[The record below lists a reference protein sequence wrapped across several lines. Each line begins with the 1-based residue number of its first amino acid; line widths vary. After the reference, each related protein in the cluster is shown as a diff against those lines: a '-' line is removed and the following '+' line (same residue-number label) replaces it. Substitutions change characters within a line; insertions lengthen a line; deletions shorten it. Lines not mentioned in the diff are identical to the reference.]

1 MSEAAKRLPAGFE
14 QLEPFVA
21 QWGAKGT
28 ATREQLRG
36 ASTEA
41 DRAAF
46 YDAAHEILPKA
57 LAYLDAKP
65 LKDFDERETA
75 LMNLMLSLAHV
86 ALSIEIQGSED
97 AHHRKVRAHMR
108 ITRSAADR
116 DARE

>member
-21 QWGAKGT
+21 QWAVQGT
-28 ATREQLRG
+28 AARAQLRG

-41 DRAAF
+41 ERIAF
-46 YDAAHEILPKA
+46 YDAARDILPKA
-57 LAYLDAKP
+57 LAFLDAKP

-75 LMNLMLSLAHV
+75 LMNLILSLAHV

-97 AHHRKVRAHMR
+97 VPHGKVRAHMR

-116 DARE
+116 DG

>member
-1 MSEAAKRLPAGFE
+1 MSGTTKRLPAGFE

-21 QWGAKGT
+21 QWAVQGT
-28 ATREQLRG
+28 ATRAQLRG
-36 ASTEA
+36 SSTEA

-46 YDAAHEILPKA
+46 YDAAHDILPKA

-65 LKDFDERETA
+65 LKDFDEKETA
-75 LMNLMLSLAHV
+75 LMNLILSLGHV

-97 AHHRKVRAHMR
+97 AHHRKVRTHMR

-116 DARE
+116 DV

>member
-1 MSEAAKRLPAGFE
+1 MSAEPKRLPPGFE

-21 QWGAKGT
+21 QWAVKGT
-28 ATREQLRG
+28 AAREQLRG
-36 ASTEA
+36 TSTEA

-46 YDAAHEILPKA
+46 YDAAHDILPKA
-57 LAYLDAKP
+57 LAYLDGKP
-65 LKDFDERETA
+65 LKDFDDGETA

-108 ITRSAADR
+108 ITRSPADR
-116 DARE
+116 DD